1 MGLNE
6 YAQHI
11 STAQH
16 KAKLKSLMSRNA
28 KPPSLTETLGTEI
41 MTQILERNKMLKI
54 SE

>member
-16 KAKLKSLMSRNA
+16 KDKLKSLMARNVKA
-28 KPPSLTETLGTEI
+28 VPLDKTLNKETVNR
-41 MTQILERNKMLKI
+41 ILERNKTLKK
-54 SE
+54 EE